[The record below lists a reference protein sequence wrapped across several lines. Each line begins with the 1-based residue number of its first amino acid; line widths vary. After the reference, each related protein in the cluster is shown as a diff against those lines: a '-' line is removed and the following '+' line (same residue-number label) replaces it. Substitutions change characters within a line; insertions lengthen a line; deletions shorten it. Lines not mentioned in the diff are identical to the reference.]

1 MAKVTVYSTQSCPFC
16 HMAKDYL
23 KEHNVEF
30 EDVDVNANQKGLS
43 DMVKKSG
50 QSAVPVIDIDGK
62 ILIGF
67 NEQAIKE
74 ALKL

>member
-1 MAKVTVYSTQSCPFC
+1 MAKVIVYSTQSCPFC
-16 HMAKDYL
+16 HMAKDFF
-23 KEHNVEF
+23 KGQNIEF
-30 EDVDVNANQKGLS
+30 EDVDVNSDQQGLD
-43 DMVKKSG
+43 DMIKKSG

-62 ILIGF
+62 IIVGF